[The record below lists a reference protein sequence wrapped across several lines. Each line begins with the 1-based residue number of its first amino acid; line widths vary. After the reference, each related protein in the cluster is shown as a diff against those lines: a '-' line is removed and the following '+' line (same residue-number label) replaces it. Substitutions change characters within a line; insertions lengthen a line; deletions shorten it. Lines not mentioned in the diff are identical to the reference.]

1 MDFERQKG
9 ESERAFLYY
18 LKYQDLSPPR
28 QITDL
33 LSVKI
38 DNRKPNERTLRM
50 WKSKFAWDRRVREF
64 DAEVLRVASEQL
76 IVERVEKLHELLST
90 ETEIIEI
97 VRSKII
103 TGLANL
109 SDDDIDTYKL
119 QSLVRSYDVM
129 RVWIQESVALVDWIQ
144 QEDNTDA

>member
-64 DAEVLRVASEQL
+64 DAEVLKLATEQL
-76 IVERVEKLHELLST
+76 IVERVEKLHELL
-90 ETEIIEI
+90 ETEAEVIEI
-97 VRSKII
+97 VRSKIVD
-103 TGLANL
+103 GLKSL
-109 SDDDIDTYKL
+109 ETDVDVYKL
-119 QSLVRSYDVM
+119 QSLVRSYDVV
-129 RVWIQESVALVDWIQ
+129 RVWIQESVALVDWI
-144 QEDNTDA
+144 EEGNKDA